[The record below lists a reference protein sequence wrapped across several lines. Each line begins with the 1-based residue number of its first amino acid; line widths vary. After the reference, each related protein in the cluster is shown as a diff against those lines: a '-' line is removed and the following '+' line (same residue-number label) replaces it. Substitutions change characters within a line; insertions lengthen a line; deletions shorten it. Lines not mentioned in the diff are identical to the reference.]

1 MNELT
6 KFTSAEVREGVVDF
20 WSVIKEPATK
30 LLLTY
35 AMQVIL
41 APIFIDQ
48 GPAIVSS

>member
-41 APIFIDQ
+41 EHILIAHGQ
-48 GPAIVSS
+48 